1 MDKVWSHLL
10 PRWICCYLDNCSLG
24 EGDLNLTLAQ
34 PEHLVLM
41 ARVVQGN
48 KAVVGATVTAFVN
61 RLKVKRISLN
71 CLTIKRDDGG
81 LPVQVELQD
90 NGQGADHVAGDGL
103 YAKYFMDFLAG
114 EVDL

>member
-1 MDKVWSHLL
+1 
-10 PRWICCYLDNCSLG
+10 
-24 EGDLNLTLAQ
+24 
-34 PEHLVLM
+34 M

-61 RLKVKRISLN
+61 RLKVKDISWN

-90 NGQGADHVAGDGL
+90 DGQGADHVAGDGL
-103 YAKYFMDFLAG
+103 YAKYFLDFLPNQ
-114 EVDL
+114 VQVWSKK